1 MTIMKIA
8 QVGEQILKT
17 PALEVTRFDDDLRDF
32 ADNLLV
38 TMLEAKGI
46 GIAATQVF
54 DPRAIMIMASKPNA
68 RYPTAPEMEPLLLIN
83 PRILEQGGEQIKD
96 WEGCLS
102 VPGIRGLVKRNCY
115 VKIEYQD
122 IHGHRHTLEWHD
134 FMARIFL
141 HEYDHLIGKTWLD
154 RVETV
159 ADIVGEAVYM
169 KLMTQAR
176 LEH

>member
-1 MTIMKIA
+1 MLKIA
-8 QVGEQILKT
+8 QVGEAVLKT
-17 PALEVTRFDDDLRDF
+17 PAIEVTRFDEELRDF
-32 ADNLLV
+32 ADALLA
-38 TMLEAKGI
+38 TMFEARGI

-68 RYPTAPEMEPLLLIN
+68 RYPTAPEMEPMLMIN
-83 PRILEQGGEQIKD
+83 PKILEQGGEPVKD

-102 VPGIRGLVKRNCY
+102 VPGIRGLVKRHTY

-122 IHGHRHTLEWHD
+122 IHGHRHVVEWQD
-134 FMARIFL
+134 FLARVFL

-154 RVETV
+154 RVESV

-169 KLMTQAR
+169 KLMAPNQ
-176 LEH
+176 EI